1 MVPAEQKVLGGCF
14 CGQINFEFT
23 AGDYLVANCHC
34 HMCRQTSGAPFV
46 TWVVVPKPA
55 FKYTRGQPK
64 TLVSSTKGRREF
76 CADCGTPM
84 VFYTTDRPDDLDI
97 TTGSLKTPED
107 FKPTRAVHEASK
119 LKWLQHTESQQNS

>member
-1 MVPAEQKVLGGCF
+1 MTKPNHRIHGGCF
-14 CGQINFEFT
+14 CGKIKFEFE

-46 TWVVVPKPA
+46 TWVVVPKTV
-55 FKYTRGQPK
+55 FHYTKGQPK

-84 VFYTTDRPDDLDI
+84 VFYTADRPDNLDI
-97 TTGSLKTPED
+97 TTGSLLNPDD
-107 FKPTRAVHEASK
+107 FKPTRVVHEESK
-119 LKWLQHTESQQNS
+119 LSWLPHTEFQQD